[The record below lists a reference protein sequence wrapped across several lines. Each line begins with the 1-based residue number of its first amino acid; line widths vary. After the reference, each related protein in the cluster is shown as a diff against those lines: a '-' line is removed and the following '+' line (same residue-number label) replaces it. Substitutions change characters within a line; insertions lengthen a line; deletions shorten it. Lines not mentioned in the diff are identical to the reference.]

1 MISVKS
7 SLSNHLVLCIA
18 SKLRHLD
25 RVWDLLP
32 DRQQALNIEE
42 AFVATKSDPKD
53 PKMPLTPVP
62 SIRTIEGWKTLGLRY
77 NPRHALNVF
86 EPDFLR
92 DISEV
97 AVHLGGEDGAN
108 ATGTQREMSVFT
120 MQVM

>member
-1 MISVKS
+1 MENTWVALKS
-7 SLSNHLVLCIA
+7 TSRDKVL
-18 SKLRHLD
+18 
-25 RVWDLLP
+25 
-32 DRQQALNIEE
+32 
-42 AFVATKSDPKD
+42 
-53 PKMPLTPVP
+53 
-62 SIRTIEGWKTLGLRY
+62 
-77 NPRHALNVF
+77 